1 MSIQKENVIPFIIDS
16 RRDNLVPIEAELAF
30 VVGVVGDKIKKG
42 GLFKKAKERLTQ
54 VSKFYWRLTVDTYA
68 RRLILV
74 DSLGLYGG
82 GTGIQDLPLANVESH
97 IKAIDD
103 ATTLNAFSNSLSEAN
118 NILVLSTIEYPVF
131 DKHFTKT
138 TLDLARN
145 KSSEDMIDTPLIL
158 PSFENTISTDFLE
171 SQTEVTRLQEIQE
184 ILQEMTQNWL
194 ADINDKTDSI
204 EREYANRINHT
215 QEDVEERVENFEE
228 RLNTYIDSDLEKA
241 NSAIYKLLS
250 RFEGSTLGLTGII
263 TPLQE
268 ETRDILRNIPST
280 ETPKFQ
286 ANISTYLK
294 KAKNQI
300 GKINAKVKDVDNERK
315 QLEKALMSIAQTHLN
330 NKQKANEDF
339 ERNKSSA
346 LSQVDELQVK
356 RDRALSNLLD
366 QKESIKQNTDEMIN
380 KIETM
385 IKNRFELAKNATVN
399 QSGNIPT
406 DIIISAFL
414 VKFQDKDKSRY
425 FVIPPL
431 AKPRSRH
438 IDYPNAERDSAISG
452 GKETADKLAAEIVFN
467 RRLKSSFDALNAT
480 NYIATG
486 EFAGAVRQGLAYLL
500 ENKMIGKKN
509 SKKIVD
515 LLNDLGF

>member
-1 MSIQKENVIPFIIDS
+1 MSIQRENVIPFIIDS
-16 RRDNLVPIEAELAF
+16 RDALVPIEAELAF
-30 VVGVVGDKIKKG
+30 VVGVVGDKIKKR

-82 GTGIQDLPLANVESH
+82 GTSIQDLPLANIEAH
-97 IKAIDD
+97 LKALND
-103 ATTLNAFSNSLSEAN
+103 ATTLNGYTNSLGEAN
-118 NILVLSTIEYPVF
+118 NTLVLNTIDYPVF
-131 DKHFTKT
+131 DQYFTKT

-145 KSSEDMIDTPLIL
+145 RSSEDMIDTPLIL
-158 PSFENTISTDFLE
+158 PSFEDTISNDFLE

-184 ILQEMTQNWL
+184 IIQEMAQNWL
-194 ADINDKTDSI
+194 AEINEKTESI
-204 EREYANRINHT
+204 ERDYANRISHT
-215 QEDVEERVENFEE
+215 QEEVEERVENYEE
-228 RLNTYIDSDLEKA
+228 RMNTYIDSDLEKA
-241 NSAIYKLLS
+241 NNAIYKLLS
-250 RFEGSTLGLTGII
+250 KFEGSTLGLTGII

-286 ANISTYLK
+286 ANMSSFLN

-300 GKINAKVKDVDNERK
+300 GKINEKVKEVENERK
-315 QLEKALMSIAQTHLN
+315 NLEKALLSIAQTHLN
-330 NKQKANEDF
+330 NKEKASDNYEKD
-339 ERNKSSA
+339 KSTA
-346 LSQVDELQVK
+346 LSQVDELQIK
-356 RDRALSNLLD
+356 RDRALSNLID
-366 QKESIKQNTDEMIN
+366 HKESIIQNTDEMIN
-380 KIETM
+380 KIDTI

-399 QSGNIPT
+399 QSGNIPS
-406 DIIISAFL
+406 DIIVSAFL

-431 AKPRSRH
+431 SKPRSRH
-438 IDYPNAERDSAISG
+438 VDYPIAERDSAISG
-452 GKETADKLAAEIVFN
+452 GKDTADKLAAEIVFN

-486 EFAGAVRQGLAYLL
+486 EFAGAVRQGLAYLM

-509 SKKIVD
+509 SKKIID